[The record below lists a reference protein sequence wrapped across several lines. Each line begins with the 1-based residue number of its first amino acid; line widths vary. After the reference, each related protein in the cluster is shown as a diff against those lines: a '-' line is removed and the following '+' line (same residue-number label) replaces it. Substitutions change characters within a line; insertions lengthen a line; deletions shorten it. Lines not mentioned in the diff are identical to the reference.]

1 MDVKPR
7 MDDKDMERLL
17 SRLQEAVWVDFP
29 QCVLNEDDVYE
40 IQDFALTHSGTLEE
54 IARGHTRVQL
64 KIKGLRVKEKD
75 MSESN
80 DTESPEPITIKF
92 RCDECGNMMEL
103 HLNPESKN
111 EEEESE

>member
-1 MDVKPR
+1 MDIKSR
-7 MDDKDMERLL
+7 IDDKDMERLL
-17 SRLQEAVWVDFP
+17 SRLQEVVWVDYP

-54 IARGHTRVQL
+54 IARGHAKVQL
-64 KIKGLRVKEKD
+64 KIKGLRAKED
-75 MSESN
+75 N
-80 DTESPEPITIKF
+80 DIGDPEPITICF

-103 HLNPESKN
+103 HLNPEYKEF